1 MKIVRFFFIIPLLAG
16 MAMAQNPDGR
26 TSFEFKYH
34 QEFSKQEFKD
44 LKLVN
49 KNNPSIFAVKMIIP
63 RSDILSVILA
73 GGYGSQKTKTFQDE
87 HLIAGAGSPW
97 NSTFFEVGFKLY
109 IGEKR

>member
-1 MKIVRFFFIIPLLAG
+1 MKALLVSLIAILAISVCYG
-16 MAMAQNPDGR
+16 QNPDQR

-63 RSDILSVILA
+63 KSDIFSVILA
-73 GGYGSQKTKTFQDE
+73 GGYGSQKTKTFIDK
-87 HLIAGAGSPW
+87 HLVDGAGSPW

-109 IGEKR
+109 IGEKK